1 MHCLARLGPTQSKI
15 LMRSVPDGCAG
26 FNVVIGN
33 DKSKS
38 FWSCRG
44 LALAS
49 GNVSG
54 NVARLFET
62 GHPYPLVYPQAT
74 TLWLARS
81 FNRHCHVYINANGL
95 QIFAL

>member
-44 LALAS
+44 LALRQAMFQAMS
-49 GNVSG
+49 QGYSKLG
-54 NVARLFET
+54 ILIRLFIRRRQ
-62 GHPYPLVYPQAT
+62 PYGLRVHLIDTAM
-74 TLWLARS
+74 
-81 FNRHCHVYINANGL
+81 YI
-95 QIFAL
+95 